1 MRLSAL
7 DVKKKEFQQKM
18 RGFDPEEVQP
28 YLAQVSEE
36 IELLMNER
44 RDADDRR
51 ADIEKQLAHY
61 LHLEQTLERTLVA
74 AQQTAVKI
82 EEQAKKEAELILREA
97 DLQRDRKLNDIR
109 LDLQRAESDLLR
121 VRSEYESTLARLRSI
136 LEGFGKFLQS
146 IDNDK
151 LAGTQTERFAP
162 EEHAATSGP
171 EAARALANIG
181 L

>member
-28 YLAQVSEE
+28 FLAQVSEE
-36 IELLMNER
+36 IELLASER
-44 RDADDRR
+44 READDRR
-51 ADIEKQLAHY
+51 ADLEKQLSHY
-61 LHLEQTLERTLVA
+61 LNLEQTLERTLVA

-97 DLQRDRKLNDIR
+97 NLQSDRKLNDIR
-109 LDLQRAESDLLR
+109 LDLQRAESDLIS

-136 LEGFGKFLQS
+136 LEGFGRFIQS
-146 IDNDK
+146 IDEDK
-151 LAGTQTERFAP
+151 LAGVATEQSP
-162 EEHAATSGP
+162 HDSGP

-181 L
+181 F